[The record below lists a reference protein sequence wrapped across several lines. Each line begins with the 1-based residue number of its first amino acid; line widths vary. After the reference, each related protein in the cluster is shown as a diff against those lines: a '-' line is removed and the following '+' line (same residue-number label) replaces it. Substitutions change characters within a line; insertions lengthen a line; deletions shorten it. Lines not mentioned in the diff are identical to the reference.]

1 MKERCIKSA
10 KACLLK
16 NEYLVTC
23 AINREND
30 NNHRKKA
37 ALERGLP
44 ETVTWNDITIYNC
57 EQEKLKYI
65 KEMRLS
71 KSASWSDI
79 TKYSCNKA
87 RVDFALKKG
96 LPENSTWSRINQ

>member
-1 MKERCIKSA
+1 MKERCAKSA

-16 NEYLVTC
+16 NEYLITC

-44 ETVTWNDITIYNC
+44 ETVTWNDITIYNLGSSYNTSFII
-57 EQEKLKYI
+57 EK
-65 KEMRLS
+65 
-71 KSASWSDI
+71 
-79 TKYSCNKA
+79 
-87 RVDFALKKG
+87 
-96 LPENSTWSRINQ
+96 IN